1 MKEPQDA
8 TLRYQQLIAEIRKHD
23 QAYYVDATPT
33 ISDFQYDQLYAE
45 LLRIERDHPELA
57 RPDSPSQRVG
67 GGLRVA
73 GAEVQ
78 HSIRMLSLDNTYS
91 AEELLNFVNRVR
103 KGLPEA
109 ELEWSVEPKID
120 GTSISLRYEK
130 GVFTLGATRGDGTTG
145 DDVTLNLKTIRSLP
159 LKLEGNVPDILE
171 LRGEVFM
178 THKEFDRL
186 NAACEEEG
194 ELPFA
199 NPRNAA
205 AGTLKLLD
213 SALVAKRRL
222 DIILYDLGEVSS
234 RENFPESQSALL
246 TWFKE
251 LGFPG
256 FPKTFLCRCFEEI
269 RAAIEEL
276 DKLRK
281 KFGYDTDGAVIKLN
295 RFDLRKELG
304 STAKSPR
311 WAIAYKYPAEQAQTR
326 LKGITV
332 QVGRSGALVPVAE
345 LEPVWLSGSTISRA
359 TLHNENYL
367 KEKDIRIGDRVL
379 IEKAGEVIPA
389 VIATLPEM
397 RSGSETVFEFPK
409 VCPICGT
416 PAERRGTV
424 GWYCPSERCPARLKA
439 GIEYWCSRPAMDITG
454 GGKSLVAKLVELGF
468 VEDVSDLY
476 RLKLQQISPLLK
488 KADEPIDEKSSTTE
502 PVQPGFFQ
510 LSGEPPPKPL
520 SKPRRRPTIPEE
532 SLSKA
537 ARKFLASVD
546 ESRSRD
552 LWRLLAGLGIPNVG
566 VDVARLLGKNYSS
579 LDQLSEATPSEITQI
594 EGLGLTIAE
603 TLTQWFAQAS
613 NRTLIKKLRAAGLN
627 FYSRLYSP
635 VDAVPKGKFAGTL
648 FVVSDLFSE
657 KERAHRIALLKT
669 QGAACRSKLTE
680 TVDYFLSDSPLEE
693 QALSARNL
701 GVKVISTE
709 EILKAKEEALARLDY
724 HLKLHAENCA
734 KADSS
739 PKSGGNQ
746 TGSGVENARP
756 LSGKTFVLT
765 GTLPNHSRDEA
776 RDLIELHGGKVSSS
790 VSSKT
795 DFLLAGED
803 PGSKLTR
810 AQELGVKILSE
821 EEFQKM
827 ISV

>member
-1 MKEPQDA
+1 MNNHQDVA
-8 TLRYQQLIAEIRKHD
+8 LRYQQLIAEIKKHD
-23 QAYYVDATPT
+23 QAYYVDAAPE

-45 LLRIERDHPELA
+45 LLQIERDHPELA
-57 RPDSPSQRVG
+57 RPDSPSHRVG
-67 GGLRVA
+67 GGLRIA
-73 GAEVQ
+73 GTEVQ

-91 AEELLNFVNRVR
+91 AEELLNFINRVQ
-103 KGLPEA
+103 KGLPET
-109 ELEWSVEPKID
+109 ELEWSIEPKID
-120 GTSISLRYEK
+120 GASISLRYEK

-178 THKEFDRL
+178 TRKEFDRL

-213 SALVAKRRL
+213 SSLVAKRRL

-234 RENFPESQSALL
+234 QENFPKSQSALL
-246 TWFKE
+246 AWFKE
-251 LGFPG
+251 LGFSG
-256 FPKTFLCRCFEEI
+256 FPKTYLCRSFEEI

-326 LKGITV
+326 LQGITV

-367 KEKDIRIGDRVL
+367 KERDIRIGDRVL

-389 VIATLPEM
+389 VISTLPEM

-424 GWYCPSERCPARLKA
+424 GWYCPNERCPARLKA

-454 GGKSLVAKLVELGF
+454 GGESLVAKLVELGF
-468 VEDVSDLY
+468 VKDVADLY
-476 RLKLQQISPLLK
+476 QLTLQQISPLLK
-488 KADEPIDEKSSTTE
+488 KADEKSSGKSSRSKLVQSSLFQAPGAAVPGSAPE
-502 PVQPGFFQ
+502 PQD
-510 LSGEPPPKPL
+510 EN
-520 SKPRRRPTIPEE
+520 
-532 SLSKA
+532 LSKA

-552 LWRLLAGLGIPNVG
+552 LWKLLIGLGIPNVG
-566 VDVARLLGKNYSS
+566 SDVARLLGKNYSS
-579 LDQLSEATPSEITQI
+579 LDQLSEATALEITQI
-594 EGLGLTIAE
+594 GGLGLTIAE
-603 TLTQWFAQAS
+603 ALVQWFAQAS
-613 NRTLIKKLRAAGLN
+613 NRTLIEKLRAAGLN

-635 VDAVPKGKFAGTL
+635 ADAVPKGKIAGTL
-648 FVVSDLFSE
+648 FIVSDLFSE
-657 KERAHRIALLKT
+657 KERAQLIALLKT
-669 QGAACRSKLTE
+669 QGATCRSKLTE

-709 EILKAKEEALARLDY
+709 EILKFKEEVLSRLDY

-734 KADSS
+734 KDTSS
-739 PKSGGNQ
+739 QKSGKNQ
-746 TGSGVENARP
+746 TGSGGENARP

-765 GTLPNHSRDEA
+765 GTLPTRSRGEA

-803 PGSKLTR
+803 PGSKLTKS
-810 AQELGVKILSE
+810 QELGVKILSE
-821 EEFQKM
+821 EDFLKM

>member
-1 MKEPQDA
+1 MDIA
-8 TLRYQQLIAEIRKHD
+8 RRYQQLIAEIKKHD
-23 QAYYVDATPT
+23 QAYYVNAAPE
-33 ISDFQYDQLYAE
+33 ISDFQYDQLYRE
-45 LLRIERDHPELA
+45 LLQIERDHPELA

-73 GAEVQ
+73 GAEIQ

-91 AEELLNFVNRVR
+91 GEDLLNFVNRVR
-103 KGLPEA
+103 KGLPGVEP
-109 ELEWSVEPKID
+109 EWNVEPKID
-120 GTSISLRYEK
+120 GASVSLRYEK
-130 GVFTLGATRGDGTTG
+130 GVFIQGATRGDGTTG
-145 DDVTLNLKTIRSLP
+145 EDVTLNLKTIRSLP
-159 LKLEGNVPDILE
+159 LKLEGKVPDILE

-178 THKEFDRL
+178 TRKEFDRL

-222 DIILYDLGEVSS
+222 DIVLYDLGEVSS

-246 TWFKE
+246 SWLRG

-256 FPKTFLCRCFEEI
+256 FPITCRCRNFEEI
-269 RAAIEEL
+269 RAAIEDL
-276 DKLRK
+276 DKVRK
-281 KFGYDTDGAVIKLN
+281 KFGYDTDGAVVKLN

-304 STAKSPR
+304 STSKSPR

-326 LKGITV
+326 LQGITV

-359 TLHNENYL
+359 TLHNENYI
-367 KEKDIRIGDRVL
+367 KERDIRTGDRVL

-389 VIATLPEM
+389 VISTLPEM
-397 RSGSETVFEFPK
+397 RSGSETVFQFPK

-424 GWYCPSERCPARLKA
+424 GWYCPNERCPARVKA
-439 GIEYWCSRPAMDITG
+439 QIEYWCSRPAMDITG
-454 GGKSLVAKLVELGF
+454 GGESLVAKLVELGF
-468 VEDVSDLY
+468 VKGVADLY
-476 RLKLQQISPLLK
+476 RLTLQQISPLLK
-488 KADEPIDEKSSTTE
+488 KVDEKSGKKSSRSKS
-502 PVQPGFFQ
+502 VQPSLFNAPGAAVPD
-510 LSGEPPPKPL
+510 SAPEPPD
-520 SKPRRRPTIPEE
+520 EN
-532 SLSKA
+532 LSKA

-546 ESRSRD
+546 ESRGRD
-552 LWRLLAGLGIPNVG
+552 LWKLLIGLGIPNVG
-566 VDVARLLGKNYSS
+566 SDVARLLGKNYSS
-579 LDQLSEATPSEITQI
+579 LDQLAEATATELTQI

-603 TLTQWFAQAS
+603 ALIQWFGQAS
-613 NRTLIKKLRAAGLN
+613 NRTLIEKLRASGLN
-627 FYSRLYSP
+627 LYSRLYNP
-635 VDAVPKGKFAGTL
+635 ADAVPKSKLAGTL
-648 FVVSDLFSE
+648 FIVSNLFSE
-657 KERAHRIALLKT
+657 KERLRWIALLEALGIT
-669 QGAACRSKLTE
+669 CRSKLTE

-701 GVKVISTE
+701 GVKVISPE
-709 EILKAKEEALARLDY
+709 EILKSKEESLARLNY
-724 HLKLHAENCA
+724 HQKLHAENCA
-734 KADSS
+734 KAESS
-739 PKSGGNQ
+739 SKNGGNQ
-746 TGSGVENARP
+746 PGSGSENTRP

-765 GTLPNHSRDEA
+765 GTLPTHSREEA
-776 RDLIELHGGKVSSS
+776 RDLIELYGGKVSSS

-803 PGSKLTR
+803 AGSKLTR

-821 EEFQKM
+821 EEFLKM